1 MSPEDMG
8 DDIPLSD
15 LRLKGRLHVEGV
27 KAIRIDGK
35 QFFGTLKMLDDS
47 GDIFHL
53 EIEKNNM
60 EIQISWL
67 KCLPKI
73 ILDVDFSTFQ
83 IEAEK
88 IYWEPVPDLVDP
100 F

>member
-47 GDIFHL
+47 GDGFSVW
-53 EIEKNNM
+53 K
-60 EIQISWL
+60 L
-67 KCLPKI
+67 KKTTWK
-73 ILDVDFSTFQ
+73 S
-83 IEAEK
+83 K
-88 IYWEPVPDLVDP
+88 SHG
-100 F
+100 